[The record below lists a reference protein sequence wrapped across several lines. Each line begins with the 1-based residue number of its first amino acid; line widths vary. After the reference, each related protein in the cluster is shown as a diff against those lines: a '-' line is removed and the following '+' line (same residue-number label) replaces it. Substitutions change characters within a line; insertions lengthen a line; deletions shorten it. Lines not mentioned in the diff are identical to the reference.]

1 MPSVSRDSKPRDVLL
16 ASPAAGAVSAPR
28 ASAPAPKP
36 AAPNT
41 TDHELWA
48 AAALALPDALCIKD
62 TERRYVSA
70 NPAFLTLFGLD
81 SFAALEGK
89 LDEEVFGAA
98 LAQRCIE
105 SDEELLRSGV
115 GVAYDDTR
123 TFPDGSEHVLAVG
136 KEPIHRDGVL
146 WHIVVRLR
154 DVTRER
160 ETEQRLLE
168 ATAELEQR
176 VEDRTRTLRATQQ
189 SLLRKERMAVLGQL
203 AGGIAHQIR
212 NPLAAIN
219 NAGAVLRRKVAGVID
234 DSDVDQSLEVIR
246 EEVWEANRIIGELL
260 EYTRIR
266 PASPRDVRV
275 DDIVEHALSMVR
287 LPDQITLEFESDGTL
302 LARVDEQ
309 QMCDAV
315 AHVVRNAIEAMG
327 AGGRLIISA
336 SADDDDWLRI
346 AVQDTGPGLTRAS
359 VNYLFEPL
367 VTSKP
372 LGLGLGLAM
381 ARALVENQNGKIRL
395 ATNAGGGARF
405 EMHLPRVIPA

>member
-1 MPSVSRDSKPRDVLL
+1 M
-16 ASPAAGAVSAPR
+16 AQ
-28 ASAPAPKP
+28 
-36 AAPNT
+36 
-41 TDHELWA
+41 HEVWA
-48 AAALALPDALCIKD
+48 AAALAFPDAVCIKD
-62 TERRYVSA
+62 TERRYVCA
-70 NPAFLTLFGLD
+70 NPAFLALFGID
-81 SFAALEGK
+81 SFGALESLK
-89 LDEEVFGAA
+89 DEDIFGAA
-98 LAQRCIE
+98 LAKRCIE
-105 SDEELLRSGV
+105 SEEALLRTGR

-123 TFPDGSEHVLAVG
+123 IFPDGTQHVLAVA
-136 KEPIHRDGVL
+136 KEPIYREGSL
-146 WHIVVRLR
+146 WLIVVRIR

-287 LPDQITLEFESDGTL
+287 LPEQIELEFESDGTL

-315 AHVVRNAIEAMG
+315 AHVARNAIEAMG

-336 SADDDDWLRI
+336 TAEDEDWLLI

-405 EMHLPRVIPA
+405 EMHLPRAIP